1 MREIQVSG
9 IKIGIPV
16 LGFGCSSLTSVGR
29 KQALRLLESAFDA
42 GIRHF
47 DTARYYG
54 YGEAEGILGNF
65 LKSYRGQVTVTTK
78 FGIDPPRRTSTLRI
92 VLRVGRKIVRLMPPV
107 RKAVQQR
114 ASSVLVKGNA
124 FSVADAQRNLET
136 SLRELGIECIDF
148 YLLHD
153 YVPGNGS
160 CDELV
165 AFLQQAVSAGKI
177 RHFGLGTSIDSVRRA
192 IDAEPSLCGVLQFQ
206 NSVITRTREGLPSR
220 ASPPGLVITHGALG
234 DAYRSLSAFVR
245 ADDRRVKD
253 WSGELGLDCS
263 DENSLVAL
271 SLIYS
276 VEANPGGL
284 VLFSARSTDRI
295 TQNAKAVFDP
305 KIKPSQVKLF
315 AQLVERNMLTQRKY
329 S

>member
-1 MREIQVSG
+1 MREIQVPG
-9 IKIGIPV
+9 IRIGIPV
-16 LGFGCSSLTSVGR
+16 LGFGCSSLTGVGR

-54 YGEAEGILGNF
+54 FGEAEGILGSF
-65 LKSYRGQVTVTTK
+65 LKSYRGQMTVTTK
-78 FGIDPPRRTSTLRI
+78 FGIDPPRRTSALRI
-92 VLRVGRKIVRLMPPV
+92 VLRVGRQILRLVPSV
-107 RKAVQQR
+107 RKTVQQR

-153 YVPGNGS
+153 YVPGNRS
-160 CDELV
+160 SDELV
-165 AFLQQAVSAGKI
+165 AFLQQAVSSGKI
-177 RHFGLGTSIDSVRRA
+177 RYFGLGTSVDSVMRA
-192 IDAEPSLCGVLQFQ
+192 LDTEPSLCGVLQFQ
-206 NSVITRTREGLPSR
+206 NSVLTPNRERLPS
-220 ASPPGLVITHGALG
+220 SGPPPGLVITHGALG
-234 DAYRSLSAFVR
+234 DAYRRLTTFLKAHKNRVR
-245 ADDRRVKD
+245 E

-271 SLIYS
+271 LLNYS
-276 VEANPGGL
+276 AEANLGGL

-295 TQNAKAVFDP
+295 RQNAKSVFEQ
-305 KIKPSQVKLF
+305 KITPSQVRLF
-315 AQLVERNMLTQRKY
+315 AQLVERDMLTQRI
-329 S
+329 